1 MRKEVYYYADG
12 DPRPYNTEEDALRV
26 EVRNKE
32 RYDGWLK
39 NNVDTKLMILK
50 DNLDKAMYIHP
61 STIATCTFECLQM
74 KALVKVCQAFA
85 EENKKYLDYY

>member
-1 MRKEVYYYADG
+1 MKKVVSYYADG
-12 DPRPYNTEEDALRV
+12 DPRPYDTKEEALRV
-26 EVRNKE
+26 EARNKE
-32 RYDGWLK
+32 WYDGWLK

-61 STIATCTFECLQM
+61 GTIATCSFQSLQM

-85 EENKKYLDYY
+85 EENKEYLNYY